1 MGLIIKQLEKP
12 IVSANANNGS
22 QAGAFTLN
30 VNNTSSN
37 SNVNKS
43 SRLTFHL
50 YDVLKSVMINPRP
63 LTKER
68 AIPFS
73 VSRLTLESSGKR
85 LEIAQ

>member
-1 MGLIIKQLEKP
+1 MGLIIQQLEKP

-22 QAGAFTLN
+22 KAGTFTLN

-50 YDVLKSVMINPRP
+50 YDVQKSVIISPRP
-63 LTKER
+63 LAEER

-73 VSRLTLESSGKR
+73 VSRFTLESSGKR
-85 LEIAQ
+85 LEI